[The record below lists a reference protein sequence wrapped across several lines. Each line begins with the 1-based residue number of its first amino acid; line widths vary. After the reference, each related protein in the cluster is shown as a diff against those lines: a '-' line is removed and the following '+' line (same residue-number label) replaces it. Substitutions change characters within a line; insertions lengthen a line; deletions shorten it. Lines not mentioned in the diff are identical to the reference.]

1 MAAEGLPTPD
11 SNSPRAMNQGISGL
25 QQRTINTTG
34 KSRMKSRINRMFC
47 GSVFALL
54 ASAALSVQAAPTF
67 QMPFPC
73 NQTWTGSTWSGHNP
87 LYAVDLN
94 RPDDYG
100 DTVVASAS
108 GTVTTS
114 AYSTS
119 SGYGNYIVID
129 HGSGWQTL
137 YAHLSSRSVARGATV
152 SRGQK
157 IGAVG
162 NSSATANI
170 GSHLHHEQR
179 YNGSVRKIVWNGS
192 QIPYYAK
199 RDYKSKNCSSGG
211 GSASGTVHTSG
222 ANLNVRSGA
231 STSYS
236 VVGSLSNGSHV
247 TIYCQKNGQ
256 TITGTYG
263 TSKLW
268 NRIGTGRYIPDAY
281 TYTGSDGRVAP
292 DC

>member
-1 MAAEGLPTPD
+1 
-11 SNSPRAMNQGISGL
+11 MN
-25 QQRTINTTG
+25 
-34 KSRMKSRINRMFC
+34 SRMSKLLC
-47 GSVFALL
+47 GSVLL
-54 ASAALSVQAAPTF
+54 LLGSAAVSAQAAPAF
-67 QMPFPC
+67 EMPFPC
-73 NQTWTGSTWSGHNP
+73 NQTWTGSTWTGHNP
-87 LYAVDLN
+87 LYSVDLN

-108 GTVTTS
+108 GTVSTS
-114 AYSTS
+114 AYSTN

-129 HGSGWQTL
+129 HGGGWQTL
-137 YAHLSSRSVARGATV
+137 YAHLSARSVNRGASV

-162 NSSATANI
+162 NSSATATI
-170 GSHLHHEQR
+170 GAHLHHEQR
-179 YNGSVRKIVWNGS
+179 YNGSVRKIVWHGS

-199 RDYKSKNCSSGG
+199 RSYTSQNCGNSGG
-211 GSASGTVHTSG
+211 TQATGTVRTSG
-222 ANLNVRSGA
+222 ASLNVRSGA

-236 VVGSLSNGSHV
+236 VVGSLSNGSSV
-247 TIYCQKNGQ
+247 TIYCQTNGQ

>member
-1 MAAEGLPTPD
+1 
-11 SNSPRAMNQGISGL
+11 
-25 QQRTINTTG
+25 
-34 KSRMKSRINRMFC
+34 MKSRINRLFC
-47 GSVFALL
+47 GSIFVLFATAA
-54 ASAALSVQAAPTF
+54 ASAQAEPAF

-94 RPDDYG
+94 RPDDFG

-114 AYSTS
+114 AYSTT
-119 SGYGNYIVID
+119 SGYGNYIIIS
-129 HGSGWQTL
+129 HGGGWETL
-137 YAHLSSRSVARGATV
+137 YAHLQSRAVARGATV
-152 SRGQK
+152 SRGNR
-157 IGAVG
+157 IGTVG
-162 NSSATANI
+162 NSSATATI
-170 GSHLHHEQR
+170 GTHLHSEQR
-179 YNGSVRKIVWNGS
+179 YSGSVRKITWNGNA
-192 QIPYYAK
+192 IPYFAK
-199 RDYKSKNCSSGG
+199 RDYTSRNCSSGG
-211 GSASGTVHTSG
+211 GGHASGTVRTSG

-236 VVGSLSNGSHV
+236 IVGSLSNGSQV
-247 TIYCQKNGQ
+247 TIYCQKIGQ
-256 TITGTYG
+256 SITGTFG
-263 TSKLW
+263 TSRLW